1 MKRLVALLVGVSF
14 IFGAVELGLASGE
27 KKEAKK
33 GNATANATNA
43 TNATKPAPK
52 KKKVEGC

>member
-1 MKRLVALLVGVSF
+1 MKRLVALLTGVTF
-14 IFGAVELGLASGE
+14 IFGAVSLGLAAGD
-27 KKEAKK
+27 KKDAKK
-33 GNATANATNA
+33 DNATANA

>member
-1 MKRLVALLVGVSF
+1 MKRLVAILAGVTF
-14 IFGAVELGLASGE
+14 LFGVAGMGLAAE

-33 GNATANATNA
+33 DNATANATKKE
-43 TNATKPAPK
+43 TPK